1 MDVTKPEQI
10 CDWQLCMENEEKKEE
25 DLQEEWENDKE
36 ENERKG
42 EIEALKELQ
51 ERKKET
57 RGKQRARGGRMMSNN

>member
-1 MDVTKPEQI
+1 
-10 CDWQLCMENEEKKEE
+10 MENEEKKEE